1 MWMEQLGQALGQVD
15 QIFPSNAAAG
25 TYNSVGVDM
34 SRFHRALWVI
44 ELGAFT
50 SGGTVNITLQTAAN
64 SNFNAGVHNL
74 TVNTNFAQVTSGG
87 ANTVV
92 TVELQADSVTN
103 QNPGDR
109 YGRVSVVI
117 GTAAVNFS
125 VTGFGAESN
134 HKPVQSLDVNTTEYI
149 ASP

>member
-34 SRFHRALWVI
+34 SRFHRAMWVI
-44 ELGAFT
+44 EIGAVS
-50 SGGTVNITLQTAAN
+50 SGGTVNITLQTSPNA
-64 SNFNAGVHNL
+64 NFNVVHNL
-74 TVNTNFAQVTSGG
+74 TTNTNFAQVTAAG

-103 QNPGDR
+103 QNAGDR

-134 HKPVQSLDVNTTEYI
+134 HKPVASQDVNTTLYI